1 MVHNIVRRFL
11 SAFLAAL
18 LIFTLIPA
26 QAFAQDDTFEH
37 DIIQNESDIVKDYSD
52 DKGIS
57 DDLVPLRDDSS
68 NLDND
73 NNISHEVDDETEFQ
87 YNNAGYNA
95 YVDDAPSI
103 EVESTVEVTGVKIK
117 DKKDLQL
124 SVNSSAVALQATVE
138 PEDATDQTITWES
151 SDLSVVTVED
161 GVVTPVGIGTATV
174 TAKAGSFS
182 DECSVSVNQETV
194 AVTGVSL
201 NAEELN
207 LTVGGDPVTLVAT
220 VEPENAADKT
230 VTWTSS
236 DPAVAT
242 VADGIVTPVA
252 MGTTTITATTADGSF
267 TEDCKVTVWGSCGSE
282 AKWFCDGTTLTIEGS
297 GSIDDSAAM
306 KQPWKSYLRK
316 ITKVVLG
323 SQITSIGEFSF
334 AGCNVLTIVEIPED
348 SKLESISKSAF
359 KMTNKLTSVTLP
371 GGLVSISDTNIAN
384 KEIHFRGTEAQWEAL
399 GYTGKKDVYVLDAN
413 GEEALYNPNPYDGK
427 CGANATWHYDTAT
440 GTLTISGT
448 GAIADYGIAAPAP
461 WSKLRADIQTVV
473 VEDGITAIGN
483 SAFAACTKLQT
494 ITLADSVTSIGESAF
509 NGSDVFTEI
518 SLEKVTAVGKSAFSG
533 CAGLKEVSLP
543 NVVSIG
549 EQAFANC
556 TELNSIS
563 LGSDDVE
570 VESIGIRAFQNCS
583 SLETAIFKNVKSIPQ
598 WAFQG
603 TALIKVS
610 FANVTEI
617 GAQSFTNVTTL
628 EEVSFGARTTTIGS
642 RAFSGT
648 GIKAVAIPGN
658 VVSLEGSVFANCA
671 ALKEAEIAEG
681 IREIPESLF
690 YGDSSLESVAL
701 PTTLEKI
708 GDYAFYNCTAL
719 TMVNYAGSDAQWAQ
733 ITIGTNND
741 PLLNAKGLVAVT
753 GVSLNAEELNLTVGE
768 DPVTLVATV
777 EPENAADKTVT
788 WTSSDPAV
796 ATVADGI
803 VTPVTMGTT
812 TITVEAGGHSAKCT
826 VYVKGA
832 QVAVSGIT
840 LDKQELNLTV
850 GEVSDPL
857 VATVLPQDA
866 MDKTVTWQS
875 SDTKVATVD
884 DNGAVTAVS
893 AGSAVITAVTK
904 DGNFS
909 AACSVTV
916 ELNEDAIDL
925 TTFSFTL
932 KSSTRDGTM
941 FEFPDLQIERVTEDT
956 YRLNVPVYAVYDEA
970 TGRTVSIEM
979 SAPDDWDKDF
989 TVTYTAWASA
999 VDGGYCLGQQT
1010 AESKDGKAVVS
1021 QYYND
1026 TAWYGTPELEYSD
1039 FIVKTVDNGHEYK
1052 ITMSL
1057 YNDLSLL
1064 AVKPMIGESV
1074 GTPLTV
1080 SRDSTY
1086 AYSAT
1091 LTRGTR
1097 YQILA
1102 YGGTGRSSA
1111 ITKSKAYI
1119 CEAGNEQASGEDT
1132 KYYYTPG
1139 DENQKDFA
1147 IKITNDDSSLN
1158 IAERVYSL
1166 HFDIQDVPENVPSFK
1181 KYIVTLNGETIE
1193 LKKGEKLPSITQYD
1207 DLSIRVVFDNVDES
1221 AEYAWVKGATPS
1233 TQTPVGDNSDTLT
1246 VDTSSTAGMSYVFAC
1261 TVKCNGQSV
1270 KSSLFMVRKVNAL
1283 QFAPPVITAQPESA
1297 TYPLG
1302 KTASSLKI
1310 EATSSQGGSLRYQWY
1325 KNNTNSN
1332 EGGELIEGATASTY
1346 LPETSEVG
1354 TTWYYCEAWAYKG
1367 DIVGEKATSGCAEI
1381 TVTESILPFAGSGTV
1396 SDPFIISSEADL
1408 DVIRKEVADGNPF
1421 AGMYFQFGTDIILSN
1436 EWQPIGTTKDG
1447 SGDARNG
1454 TNMLPF
1460 AGILDGANHI
1470 VTVADG
1476 GKPLFNY
1483 VRNATVKNL
1492 KIQGTNIDGY
1502 GLVNCYT
1509 VDYGDDG
1516 DYWGTGVPETI
1527 SIENCHILSGTN
1539 IKYSG
1544 FLGGYASGLNI
1555 VRFSNCTVAQNVT
1568 IGYGMAD
1575 MMPDGLT
1582 HSTGALAGDFN
1593 GYVTNCSSAATVM
1606 GQDKVGGL
1614 IGAKGQSMGPCEI
1627 VDSQFTGTVVS
1638 NGCAGGV
1645 VGSGYSSGNSPCVTI
1660 EKCTVSGEITGKT
1673 SVGGILGKEGEIV
1686 QCWDNGIGGIRN
1698 NQFTG
1703 VIHASGKNVG
1713 GIIGYMCSINRYN
1726 RIENNYY
1733 TPNCGA
1739 DCGIGFVK
1747 YVDTDCATH
1756 ETESGA
1762 VYFDTSKELPGIS
1775 GVDKKNLNRSDDPLG
1790 ADKDKLCYSE
1800 KQTEAYVESIAVSGK
1815 YKTEYLTGEKF
1826 DTAGIIVTA
1835 TWSNGDTTTPAIS
1848 EVTFTGFDSTEPGTI
1863 TITAQYKNSSTTFVL
1878 TINPRS
1884 NKITVSVSI
1893 YGDSKHGASGGVHG
1907 LAMGGLSLWA
1917 SEHNMEADTSETVW
1931 DVLKRVFSKYS
1942 MSVDASDNNQYNTIY
1957 IASVNGLGEF
1967 DNGKLSGWMYTV
1979 NGSHPDVG
1987 VSARYLKQGDEI
1999 ILHYTDDYTKEEG
2012 GMTPVEKPG
2021 TAQKVIDLINKIGT
2035 VTYTD
2040 ACKQRI
2046 DAARSAYD
2054 ALTDA
2059 EKSKVSNYST
2069 LTKAEAEY
2077 KRLMQAG
2084 ATDVDN
2090 LISKIGTVT
2099 ANSGPAISNAWNAYN
2114 ALTAE
2119 QKALVKKFNTLQEAT
2134 QKWNQ
2139 LKADEVVKLI
2149 DKIEE
2154 PVTEK
2159 SKASI
2164 EAARKAFDGLTDAQK
2179 RLVTNT
2185 KKLTDAEKAY
2195 AQLTATPEDKE
2206 KAQKVI
2212 DLIKK
2217 LTNVT
2222 LDSEK
2227 DIQAA
2232 RKAYDAL
2239 TDLQKPLVDNYDV
2252 LTTAETKLAMLKAMG
2267 KVSDPYISTGDYME
2281 KLGTPGIGSIGGE
2294 WMVIGLARSGR
2305 TVPGVEDY
2313 YKKALEYIESS
2324 IDPETGRLHKAKST
2338 DNSRMILALTALGR
2352 DVTNVG
2358 GHNLLAGLSDLE
2370 YVKYQGNNGPIWALL
2385 ALDSGNYPVPS
2396 GGTVTRQALID
2407 EILRVQTSDGGWT
2420 VSGDKADSDMTGMAL
2435 TALAPYYTK
2444 DLKVQEAI
2452 DKAIARLSEMQDED
2466 GGYSTSY
2473 DGTTKI
2479 ATSESISQVVTALS
2493 ALGINADTDPR
2504 FVKNGNSVIDALL
2517 RYYVKGGGFKH
2528 VMDGEIDGMGTEQA
2542 YYALTAY
2549 YRFLS
2554 GKTNLYD
2561 MTDIIDMGGDPVELT
2576 TEPTVPAT
2584 TEPAQ
2589 VEQAKA
2595 GYPWWILVI
2604 CIFGGCGWGVAIM
2617 LIIPKLKK
2625 KKD

>member
-182 DECSVSVNQETV
+182 DECSVSVNQET
-194 AVTGVSL
+194 
-201 NAEELN
+201 
-207 LTVGGDPVTLVAT
+207 
-220 VEPENAADKT
+220 
-230 VTWTSS
+230 
-236 DPAVAT
+236 
-242 VADGIVTPVA
+242 
-252 MGTTTITATTADGSF
+252 
-267 TEDCKVTVWGSCGSE
+267 
-282 AKWFCDGTTLTIEGS
+282 
-297 GSIDDSAAM
+297 
-306 KQPWKSYLRK
+306 
-316 ITKVVLG
+316 
-323 SQITSIGEFSF
+323 
-334 AGCNVLTIVEIPED
+334 
-348 SKLESISKSAF
+348 
-359 KMTNKLTSVTLP
+359 
-371 GGLVSISDTNIAN
+371 
-384 KEIHFRGTEAQWEAL
+384 
-399 GYTGKKDVYVLDAN
+399 
-413 GEEALYNPNPYDGK
+413 
-427 CGANATWHYDTAT
+427 
-440 GTLTISGT
+440 
-448 GAIADYGIAAPAP
+448 
-461 WSKLRADIQTVV
+461 
-473 VEDGITAIGN
+473 
-483 SAFAACTKLQT
+483 
-494 ITLADSVTSIGESAF
+494 
-509 NGSDVFTEI
+509 
-518 SLEKVTAVGKSAFSG
+518 
-533 CAGLKEVSLP
+533 
-543 NVVSIG
+543 
-549 EQAFANC
+549 
-556 TELNSIS
+556 
-563 LGSDDVE
+563 
-570 VESIGIRAFQNCS
+570 
-583 SLETAIFKNVKSIPQ
+583 
-598 WAFQG
+598 
-603 TALIKVS
+603 
-610 FANVTEI
+610 
-617 GAQSFTNVTTL
+617 
-628 EEVSFGARTTTIGS
+628 
-642 RAFSGT
+642 
-648 GIKAVAIPGN
+648 
-658 VVSLEGSVFANCA
+658 
-671 ALKEAEIAEG
+671 
-681 IREIPESLF
+681 
-690 YGDSSLESVAL
+690 
-701 PTTLEKI
+701 
-708 GDYAFYNCTAL
+708 
-719 TMVNYAGSDAQWAQ
+719 
-733 ITIGTNND
+733 
-741 PLLNAKGLVAVT
+741 VAVT

-1283 QFAPPVITAQPESA
+1283 QFAPPVITVQPESA

-1332 EGGELIEGATASTY
+1332 EGGELIEGAAASTY

-2324 IDPETGRLHKAKST
+2324 IDPETNRLHKAKST

-2385 ALDSGNYPVPS
+2385 ALDSGNYPAPT
-2396 GGTVTRQALID
+2396 GGTTTRQALID
-2407 EILRVQTSDGGWT
+2407 EILSVQTSDGGWAI
-2420 VSGDKADSDMTGMAL
+2420 SGDRADSDMTGMAL

-2576 TEPTVPAT
+2576 TEPTVPTT

-2589 VEQAKA
+2589 VEQTKA